1 MDADEFPTVVSE
13 GAGFVRIKVT
23 GQVSVARLEKL
34 GQRIIGESMA
44 RKLPRVLVDISAVT
58 GDIPTVDKFEIGI
71 KAARDLAGNI
81 RLAILADKRTADP
94 FFETVTRNRGADVL
108 IFFDAEAAAAWLNAA
123 SPAPPPR

>member
-1 MDADEFPTVVSE
+1 MDVDEFPTVVSD
-13 GAGFVRIKVT
+13 GPGFVRITVT
-23 GQVSVARLEKL
+23 GQVSVARLQKL
-34 GQRIIGESMA
+34 GARIIGESMA
-44 RKLPRVLVDISAVT
+44 RKLPRVMVDISAVT

-108 IFFDAEAAAAWLNAA
+108 IFFDAAAAAAWLVAT
-123 SPAPPPR
+123 SPTPPLR